1 MSLPLRML
9 KKSRKAV
16 QRRPCAW
23 EGPQPPKVLIGLSL
37 SRDLLW
43 NSLLMVP
50 DSIVS
55 LFYLL
60 LWQQFVHSWVLDW
73 WAQSWS
79 CCPYAPSQEQVHSES
94 DSPGAIYLG
103 NRFINP
109 KSYQYCLPLFC
120 FPPMDQESHFSP
132 PQGSGS
138 SSFLPYPRQ
147 LCQLTITF

>member
-37 SRDLLW
+37 LRDLLW

-94 DSPGAIYLG
+94 DSPGAIYRVVFLTG
-103 NRFINP
+103 PPLKMSLDWPPLKMPRLAPP
-109 KSYQYCLPLFC
+109 KSCKYENHIKVLRHLDF
-120 FPPMDQESHFSP
+120 FWS
-132 PQGSGS
+132 
-138 SSFLPYPRQ
+138 
-147 LCQLTITF
+147 